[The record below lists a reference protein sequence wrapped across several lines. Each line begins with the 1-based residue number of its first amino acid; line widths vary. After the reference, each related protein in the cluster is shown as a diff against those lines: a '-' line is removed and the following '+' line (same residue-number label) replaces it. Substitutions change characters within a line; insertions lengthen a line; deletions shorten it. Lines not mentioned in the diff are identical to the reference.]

1 MELSDDIAEF
11 CSQLILII
19 TANIIS
25 ENIAVRQ
32 KRKITDYWLYIAVY
46 QNNLFKPY
54 EFVIL
59 LDILASHLDILSS

>member
-32 KRKITDYWLYIAVY
+32 KKKITDYWLYIAVY

>member
-32 KRKITDYWLYIAVY
+32 KRKITDY
-46 QNNLFKPY
+46 
-54 EFVIL
+54 
-59 LDILASHLDILSS
+59 

>member
-32 KRKITDYWLYIAVY
+32 KKKKSLTIDYILQCIRIISSSPV
-46 QNNLFKPY
+46 NL
-54 EFVIL
+54 
-59 LDILASHLDILSS
+59 

>member
-32 KRKITDYWLYIAVY
+32 KKKKKSLTIDYILQCIRIISSSPV
-46 QNNLFKPY
+46 NL
-54 EFVIL
+54 
-59 LDILASHLDILSS
+59 

>member
-32 KRKITDYWLYIAVY
+32 KKKITDYWLYIAVY
-46 QNNLFKPY
+46 QNNLFKPC